1 MFWLIVSVVIGV
13 ALCVWGYPGFLKILG
28 LLFSDR

>member
-13 ALCVWGYPGFLKILG
+13 VLCVWVGTGILKILG
-28 LLFSDR
+28 RKF